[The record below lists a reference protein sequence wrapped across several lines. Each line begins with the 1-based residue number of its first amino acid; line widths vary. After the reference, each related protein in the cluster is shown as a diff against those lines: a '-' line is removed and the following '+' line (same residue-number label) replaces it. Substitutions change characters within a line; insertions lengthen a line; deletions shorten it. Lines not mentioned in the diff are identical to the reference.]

1 MRTVPLF
8 PLVAVLLSL
17 SLPAVLHAQE
27 EDPLVEEEV
36 SRPGETIAQA
46 EARAKE
52 ALAKSNMK
60 ITVSAVGF
68 DIPPGSD
75 AERYLQGTARAGGGG
90 YFTANDAGQLTA
102 ALGAAASGQTGIAGV
117 GAGGTDAVTITAPR
131 EGDTVGPS
139 IQVTGKTAPNA
150 LVVLYTIAYPD
161 VGEDQPKLI
170 PGIRHRATA
179 TGDFTFR
186 IATPRVTF
194 GDVNVQVRYQL
205 HAYVLYADQRKGPET
220 ILNLFSPK
228 P

>member
-1 MRTVPLF
+1 MRTACLLS
-8 PLVAVLLSL
+8 LVGVLLSL
-17 SLPAVLHAQE
+17 GVPDALRAQE

-36 SRPGETIAQA
+36 SRPGETLAQA

-75 AERYLQGTARAGGGG
+75 AEKYLQATARAGGGG
-90 YFTANDAGQLTA
+90 YFTANDAGQLTQ
-102 ALGAAASGQTGIAGV
+102 ALGAAASGQTGIAG
-117 GAGGTDAVTITAPR
+117 GTPTGQDAVTVTAPR
-131 EGDTVGPS
+131 DGDTVGPS

-194 GDVNVQVRYQL
+194 GEVDVQVRYQL
-205 HAYVLYADQRKGPET
+205 HAYVLYADQSKGPET
-220 ILNLFSPK
+220 IINLFSPK